1 MVLPRAVARFNRHVT
16 NPVAGLIAGT
26 VPPFGVVVHKGRKS
40 GRAYRTPVWV
50 FEDDGVYRIA
60 LTYGRDAEWVK
71 NVVAAGGFQL
81 EARGRTLELT
91 DPVVLEDRSAGWA
104 PIGIRQVLRSIA
116 AKYYLQAGPVG

>member
-1 MVLPRAVARFNRHVT
+1 MVLPRIVARFNRHVT
-16 NPVAGLIAGT
+16 NPVAGLVAGT
-26 VPPFGVVVHKGRKS
+26 VPPFAVVRHKGRRS

-71 NVVAAGGFQL
+71 NVLAAGVFELDAKGHTV
-81 EARGRTLELT
+81 TLR

-104 PIGIRQVLRSIA
+104 PLGVRQVLWGIGAKHYLRATPA
-116 AKYYLQAGPVG
+116 A